1 MAYFVG
7 VDGGGSTT
15 RAVIV
20 NEALSVVGRGQSG
33 ASNHYVVG
41 PDQAANHC
49 REAVEGAIHD
59 AGRLEPDLR
68 LDRIV
73 SWGFGLAGVRREN
86 DAAVMRAHLQ
96 SIVPPRQSWAL
107 DTDAAAAQ
115 HGAFAGGPGV
125 VLSAGTGAI
134 CLGIDSEDER
144 FYADGCGPLL
154 GDEGGGYW
162 MGMEA
167 LRAVCRAADGRGP
180 RTRLTGSILHSM
192 NVPNAEGLV
201 SLVNSGRCSRE
212 QIAGLSQIILDV
224 ATGGSQV
231 AISIRERA
239 VNHLA
244 DTATAVVR
252 TMLMRAQ
259 ERMISGQIAAIDMLI
274 AMRGGLFE
282 DDFFRA
288 SVGYYIGERMV
299 ELKRDF
305 LPLASWRIVKPQFDA
320 AVGAALLARK
330 QLAA

>member
-1 MAYFVG
+1 MAFYVG

-15 RAVIV
+15 RAVVV
-20 NEALSVVGRGQSG
+20 NDNLETVGRGDSG
-33 ASNHYVVG
+33 PSNHFVVG
-41 PDQAANHC
+41 AGEAANNC
-49 REAVEGAIHD
+49 RIAAEAAIRD
-59 AGRLEPDLR
+59 ASRVEPDLR
-68 LDRIV
+68 LERIL

-86 DAAVMRAHLQ
+86 DAAVMRAHLEHL
-96 SIVPPRQSWAL
+96 VPSRQEWAL

-134 CLGIDSEDER
+134 CLGIDSEGER

-162 MGMEA
+162 LGMEA
-167 LRAVCRAADGRGP
+167 MRAVCRAADGRGP
-180 RTRLTGSILHSM
+180 RTRLTGSILQSLSVA
-192 NVPNAEGLV
+192 NVDGLIT
-201 SLVNSGRCSRE
+201 LVNSGRCSRE

-224 ATGGSQV
+224 AAGGSQV

-239 VNHLA
+239 VAHLA

-252 TMLMRAQ
+252 AMLNRAQ
-259 ERMISGQIAAIDMLI
+259 ERMISGRLASIDVLL

-288 SVGYYIGERMV
+288 SVGYYTGERMV
-299 ELKRDF
+299 ELKSDF
-305 LPLASWRIVKPQFDA
+305 LPLASWRIVRPHFDA
-320 AVGAALLARK
+320 AVGAALLGRK
-330 QLAA
+330 KVE